1 MPDIELTLPNEAQ
14 PAEYTDEDS
23 GLTFTYT
30 VRPADVADLV
40 LAAKQTGITI
50 EEVTQS
56 NGTNPSAGAAVL
68 FCVAVAKA
76 SVESLVRITKGE
88 NPVTKV
94 NGKPVGE
101 ACELM
106 LKRFPGFA
114 ADAARRAQELAAR
127 VGEERGNSESA
138 SASQ

>member
-1 MPDIELTLPNEAQ
+1 MDIELTLPNEAQ
-14 PAEYTDEDS
+14 PAEYTDAES

-30 VRPADVADLV
+30 VKPADIADLIS
-40 LAAKQTGITI
+40 AARQAGIAI

-56 NGTNPSAGAAVL
+56 NGTSPSAGASVL
-68 FCVAVAKA
+68 FCVAVATA
-76 SVESLVRITKGE
+76 SVESLIRITKGDD
-88 NPVTKV
+88 PVTLV
-94 NGKPVGE
+94 NKKPVGD